1 MANRSVLAR
10 DQLTGKVVH
19 ISDVEEGYEHAI
31 CDACESRLEAANYF
45 RSTRKVAF
53 YFRHRSGGEGCSSMT
68 MLHEYAQQ
76 IVRDR
81 GVIQLPDFEA
91 SVYPR
96 NPKNNVEPLEFNRT
110 GYLANLLNPSLE
122 KSYPTERKLIADVH
136 GVEPEVGDL
145 YVEIRVHNKVNEEK
159 QAALRKAGLDVI
171 QVDLRSLVDQPGLTK
186 EKIQE
191 AVVFSATREWISQRR
206 FENDLLS
213 VRQQM
218 RELELQLASERR
230 STRLVQEEKGL
241 KKKDWRRR
249 HSAELGLIEAYA
261 DLENRRL
268 ALNQFWKWCQDPQK
282 PENTVYRKL
291 TGRYGEVPPLLNIPV
306 RGELAFKAHRIY
318 WQTLIFEGVILK
330 IYDDQMRKIAQHKRK
345 NKRFYYGDEIAWL
358 SDMPSIYPAD
368 IYKFLLRSGVPL
380 TTLASTFEEFSEEEP
395 LVEKYGS
402 RPDSLQFVTVKEY
415 RLLPKPVPTIRRYLK
430 VLSHIGILSASNDTF
445 FIPFQSRPSVA
456 QSVPNYDELAREGFS
471 EYGW

>member
-10 DQLTGKVVH
+10 DQVTGQIVH

-31 CDACESRLEAANYF
+31 CGACKSRLTAANHY

-53 YFRHRSGGEGCSSMT
+53 YFRHRGSGEGCSSMT

-81 GVIQLPDFEA
+81 GAIQLPDFEA

-96 NPKNNVEPLEFNRT
+96 NPKNNIEPLEVIRT
-110 GYLANLLNPSLE
+110 GYLANLLTPSLE
-122 KSYPTERKLIADVH
+122 KTYPTERKLIADVH

-145 YVEIRVHNKVNEEK
+145 YVEIRVHNKVNDEK
-159 QAALRKAGLDVI
+159 QVALRKAGLDVI

-186 EKIQE
+186 EQIQE
-191 AVVFSATREWISQRR
+191 AVVFSAPREWISQRR

-213 VRQQM
+213 IRQQM
-218 RELELQLASERR
+218 QKLELQLASERG
-230 STRLVQEEKGL
+230 SARLVQEEKGL

-249 HSAELGLIEAYA
+249 HSSELGLLEAYA

-268 ALNQFWKWCQDPQK
+268 ALNQFWKWCQDPKK

-291 TGRYGEVPPLLNIPV
+291 TGRHGQVPPIVNIPV
-306 RGELAFKAHRIY
+306 KGELAFKAHRTY

-330 IYDDQMRKIAQHKRK
+330 IYDDQMRKIAQQKRK

-358 SDMPSIYPAD
+358 SDMPSYSATINLAGPAT
-368 IYKFLLRSGVPL
+368 II
-380 TTLASTFEEFSEEEP
+380 LA
-395 LVEKYGS
+395 G
-402 RPDSLQFVTVKEY
+402 
-415 RLLPKPVPTIRRYLK
+415 
-430 VLSHIGILSASNDTF
+430 
-445 FIPFQSRPSVA
+445 
-456 QSVPNYDELAREGFS
+456 
-471 EYGW
+471 